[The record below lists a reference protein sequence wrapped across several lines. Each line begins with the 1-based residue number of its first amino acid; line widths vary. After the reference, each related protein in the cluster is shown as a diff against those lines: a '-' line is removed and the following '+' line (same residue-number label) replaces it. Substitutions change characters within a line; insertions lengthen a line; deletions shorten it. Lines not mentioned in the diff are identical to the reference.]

1 MSNSRF
7 QFEHDEDSKSVNVI
21 IEDAETV
28 GTEFLQSFGKNIRY
42 TPHCKPQSN
51 ES

>member
-1 MSNSRF
+1 MSNSRS

-28 GTEFLQSFGKNIRY
+28 GTELLQSFGKKIRY
-42 TPHCKPQSN
+42 TPHYKSQSN